1 MSETTLRV
9 SYELNEVNEDLL
21 NRAYSL
27 MPNYNKKT
35 VIETALL
42 EFVQKRERKN
52 LKDLR
57 GKIQF
62 EDGYDYKAMRKDGA
76 ALSLS

>member
-1 MSETTLRV
+1 MNATATLQRV
-9 SYELNEVNEDLL
+9 SYELSEDLL

-27 MPNYNKKT
+27 MPNHTKRT
-35 VIETALL
+35 VIETALT

-57 GKIQF
+57 GKIKF
-62 EDGYDYKAMRKDGA
+62 EDGYDYKAMRRDGD
-76 ALSLS
+76 ALS

>member
-1 MSETTLRV
+1 MIYLSSSVQRV
-9 SYELNEVNEDLL
+9 SYELSKDLL
-21 NRAYSL
+21 DRAYSL
-27 MPNYNKKT
+27 MPNHNKKI

-57 GKIQF
+57 GKIKF
-62 EDGYDYKAMRKDGA
+62 EDGYDYKDMRKDSD
-76 ALSLS
+76 ALSL